1 MIVSAGSLLVPAI
14 AGFAV
19 GWFLPMAFVGSDTE
33 RYIFALFVAAALS
46 ISSLPVIAKILGE
59 MGLMRRNFG
68 QLTLAA
74 GMANDVIG
82 WVALGLIAGL
92 AQAGGLKLDK
102 LAFTV
107 VGLIVFFVVAFTVG
121 QRVVDT
127 ALKRVRANG
136 GDQLSG
142 MTVVLVTTLS
152 FGVVTQWLHV
162 EAVLGA
168 FIAGVI
174 LARSRF
180 AEHELIRPLETM
192 TAAVFAPI
200 FFATAGLR
208 VDLGLLAD
216 GETIMWA
223 LIVLAIASLS
233 KFLGSILGAQLSFL
247 PLREGAPRR
256 RAQRPRRAEIV
267 IATVGLSL
275 GVLNDRS
282 YTVIVLMAMATSMA
296 APRCYVEP
304 SPDGKAPRGT
314 AAARHGSP
322 TREQHRRPG
331 QPHPDPHQGRR
342 PVAARRPGRRMTW
355 PAETAVT
362 LLTAGDA
369 STVDVQAHRDVLFGR
384 AVDHDIVD
392 APVADAV
399 IAEAVLGYDA
409 IVIGAPTGGETS
421 EYVSEIMRRSPIPV
435 VIVRG
440 AASLNGRLP
449 WAFARALVPVN
460 GSKSAKPAL
469 ELATQLSSHL
479 GTQLLQ
485 LHVSPTPPT
494 RMESLIGE
502 RGPDRARHRAIL
514 DEAASVADASGAR
527 ASSILA
533 HDPSPAAGI
542 LSTATELGADLIVMS
557 GSSRD
562 NAGVPAV
569 SATIQRVL
577 DGSDTTL
584 VVVLVPEDDGSG
596 ASSEAH

>member
-1 MIVSAGSLLVPAI
+1 M
-14 AGFAV
+14 
-19 GWFLPMAFVGSDTE
+19 
-33 RYIFALFVAAALS
+33 
-46 ISSLPVIAKILGE
+46 
-59 MGLMRRNFG
+59 
-68 QLTLAA
+68 
-74 GMANDVIG
+74 
-82 WVALGLIAGL
+82 
-92 AQAGGLKLDK
+92 
-102 LAFTV
+102 
-107 VGLIVFFVVAFTVG
+107 GLIVFFVVAFTVG

-247 PLREGAPRR
+247 PLREGAALGVGLNARG
-256 RAQRPRRAEIV
+256 ALEIV

-296 APRCYVEP
+296 APPLLRRALSGWEGTPEERQRLDMEAQLASNIVVRGNRILIPTKGDVP
-304 SPDGKAPRGT
+304 SLL
-314 AAARHGSP
+314 AA
-322 TREQHRRPG
+322 Q
-331 QPHPDPHQGRR
+331 
-342 PVAARRPGRRMTW
+342 VAGLTW

-392 APVADAV
+392 TPVADAV